1 MGTSDINPM
10 TLSNITAVYGNG
22 TTGQI
27 ECLTV
32 AFHNACRNWHSS
44 QLQMFKDDME
54 STAALLIN
62 KYGVSP
68 SSLDETEQ
76 RYAQRYS

>member
-1 MGTSDINPM
+1 MGTSDIKPM

-32 AFHNACRNWHSS
+32 AYINAVRNWHSS

-68 SSLDETEQ
+68 EGLDEIDQ